1 MKKTKHNQTLTP
13 EQYIRQKARTLEL
26 GQCYMNKNWF
36 ISGVGIAVVCRC
48 HKKDTY
54 TFGVFQLDTF
64 CSGLVE
70 CKIEFS
76 RDKESYENIMAYL
89 KNTFGIEPV
98 TYQEVH
104 NLIYGA
110 VAFGED
116 AGFTPPNIYNLA
128 KFLLE
133 EDTED
138 IPLINYQFGKY
149 GKHFLWAESEQELDE
164 FMPHLIH
171 HLGKENVLF
180 GLMGSDAIFKGE
192 DFYDSQTRA
201 AMRKL
206 AAKIRLS
213 KEQPVEEYSYKH
225 PDYPTELNLKHQ
237 ELADLLYD
245 SKNYLTLSDEQI
257 NSILAL
263 PHDEV
268 RSDLEQI
275 ALYETGKTSDAIPV
289 VSEENRNSV
298 LLHCIILLGQLGYKE
313 SLPVVLETL
322 SQKKLYYNYHFGIIL
337 NETYVPTLYQ
347 LGKDQLDK
355 LEEYLYTPGLYTY
368 ARYLVFPILV
378 QIIEHEPERR
388 EEVIEWL
395 RNILN
400 FYAGKLENNE
410 CCDGSLIG
418 LLTTDIIKLKG
429 EELLPELKVLFETG
443 KVNEECCGSYEKVA
457 EQINKPSAFYINYQF
472 DVFEHYATLRD
483 SLAQITIANNDIL
496 KNALEEQEV
505 LNEKENTET
514 EPADVHK
521 DANDIE
527 DAEEV
532 VKEETS
538 KAKSDDKKTEAK
550 VTKKSTKKTTVKESE
565 AEAVSKPA
573 KKTATKTAT
582 TKGSKADAG
591 KEGKAETA
599 KVKKA
604 TTEKTAKKTKEKV
617 SEEATETKVSKP
629 RKSKAKTDK

>member
-1 MKKTKHNQTLTP
+1 M
-13 EQYIRQKARTLEL
+13 
-26 GQCYMNKNWF
+26 
-36 ISGVGIAVVCRC
+36 
-48 HKKDTY
+48 
-54 TFGVFQLDTF
+54 
-64 CSGLVE
+64 
-70 CKIEFS
+70 
-76 RDKESYENIMAYL
+76 
-89 KNTFGIEPV
+89 
-98 TYQEVH
+98 
-104 NLIYGA
+104 
-110 VAFGED
+110 
-116 AGFTPPNIYNLA
+116 
-128 KFLLE
+128 
-133 EDTED
+133 
-138 IPLINYQFGKY
+138 
-149 GKHFLWAESEQELDE
+149 
-164 FMPHLIH
+164 
-171 HLGKENVLF
+171 
-180 GLMGSDAIFKGE
+180 
-192 DFYDSQTRA
+192 
-201 AMRKL
+201 
-206 AAKIRLS
+206 
-213 KEQPVEEYSYKH
+213 
-225 PDYPTELNLKHQ
+225 
-237 ELADLLYD
+237 
-245 SKNYLTLSDEQI
+245 
-257 NSILAL
+257 
-263 PHDEV
+263 
-268 RSDLEQI
+268 
-275 ALYETGKTSDAIPV
+275 
-289 VSEENRNSV
+289 
-298 LLHCIILLGQLGYKE
+298 
-313 SLPVVLETL
+313 
-322 SQKKLYYNYHFGIIL
+322 
-337 NETYVPTLYQ
+337 
-347 LGKDQLDK
+347 
-355 LEEYLYTPGLYTY
+355 
-368 ARYLVFPILV
+368 VFPILV